1 MVMGGNESKA
11 RVRLGNS
18 DANRGLVLL
27 NDGAGKFSYL
37 SQQRSGLNVAGDVR
51 SIISIGD
58 KIIFGI
64 NDAEAKTLK
73 LR

>member
-1 MVMGGNESKA
+1 MVMGGNESKE

-64 NDAEAKTLK
+64 NDAEVKTLK

>member
-1 MVMGGNESKA
+1 MVMGGNESKE
-11 RVRLGNS
+11 RVRLGKS
-18 DANRGLVLL
+18 DANRGMVLL